1 MPIITKGKTNMTKK
15 FATALCLTLAL
26 GLSTSM
32 SAMPRDG
39 GKGFDPI
46 QRVIKIIKKILNP
59 ITNTDPLQPHP

>member
-1 MPIITKGKTNMTKK
+1 MPITKGKNNMTKK

-39 GKGFDPI
+39 GRGFDPI

-59 ITNTDPLQPHP
+59 IGNADPNLPHP